1 MWPGA
6 LATRMSSDNARLRLS
21 IIGVVVVS
29 LFSALFARLWYLQVM
44 DTTEF
49 QALATQ
55 NRVRTIYEPAPRGR
69 ILDRQGRVLV
79 ENRGYQAVTVTRL
92 EVQDKPEVVARL
104 AALLG
109 VSRTELERRIND
121 KRYSPYKPVP
131 VADDVPEEI
140 VVYLREHAQDF
151 PGVAARA
158 VAERTYP
165 HGTLAAHVLGY
176 VGEINDKELKR
187 SEGEGYRLGDDI
199 GKSGVEQAYE
209 ADLRGTPG
217 EVRLEVDA
225 TGKILAPA
233 LSSRPPVHGN
243 DLQLT
248 VDLDVQKLAEE
259 SLIAGLEAAR
269 SQRERNTG
277 RAFVAPAGAVVV
289 MDPRDGALL
298 AMASNPTF
306 LPADF
311 VNGIRPEAF
320 AALQDPANHYP
331 LTNRAIQGQYAPGS
345 TFKLFT
351 ALAALR
357 TGLIAPNTTF
367 VDEGSYK
374 LRSCR
379 GDKCVF
385 RNAGNRSY
393 GRVNLAQALTVSSD
407 AFFYDLGA
415 NLWFGGGPNRE
426 AIQKVARD
434 LGLGDR
440 TGVTLSGEMRGRV
453 PDPESRKRAHE
464 DDPKAF
470 PNGGWYAGDNV
481 NLSIGQGDMA
491 VTPIQLAS
499 AYATF
504 ANGGTILR
512 PRVAARVVSTDGK
525 PVREIVPE
533 SVGKTDLDPNHRSA
547 ILQGLRSSISRPEG
561 TGASAFLGFP
571 LDSFP
576 VAGKTG
582 TAQVIGKQDTAL
594 FVAFAPA
601 DAPQYVVAVFMEEAG
616 FGGAVAAPVARR
628 IMDGLAGNPPGPVQ
642 LSGGI
647 D

>member
-1 MWPGA
+1 
-6 LATRMSSDNARLRLS
+6 MSNDSARLRLS
-21 IIGVVVVS
+21 IIGIVVVS

-44 DTTEF
+44 DTSEF

-79 ENRGYQAVTVTRL
+79 ENRGYQAITVTRL

-109 VSRTELERRIND
+109 LSQTELERRIAD
-121 KRYSPYKPVP
+121 RRYSPYKPVP
-131 VADDVPEEI
+131 VAEDVSEDI
-140 VVYLREHAQDF
+140 VVYLREHAEDF

-158 VAERTYP
+158 VAERSYP
-165 HGTLAAHVLGY
+165 NGTLAAHLLGY
-176 VGEINDKELKR
+176 VGEINDRELTNRK
-187 SEGEGYRLGDDI
+187 GEGYRLGDDI
-199 GKSGVEQAYE
+199 GKSGVEQSFE

-217 EVRLEVDA
+217 QIRLEVDA
-225 TGKILAPA
+225 TGKVLLPA

-243 DLQLT
+243 DLQLSI
-248 VDLDVQKLAEE
+248 DLDVQKLAEE
-259 SLIAGLEAAR
+259 SLANGLDAAR
-269 SQRERNTG
+269 NQRDRNTG
-277 RAFVAPAGAVVV
+277 KAFLAPAGAVVV

-298 AMASNPTF
+298 ALASNPTF
-306 LPADF
+306 NPADF

-357 TGLIAPNTTF
+357 TGLLAPNTTF

-385 RNAGNRSY
+385 RNAGGRSY

-407 AFFYDLGA
+407 AFFYNVGA

-426 AIQKVARD
+426 AIQVAARD
-434 LGLGDR
+434 LGLGER
-440 TGVTLSGEMRGRV
+440 TGVALSSEMKGRI
-453 PDPESRKRAHE
+453 PDPASRKKAHE
-464 DDPKAF
+464 DYPKAF
-470 PNGGWYAGDNV
+470 PNGSWYAGDNV
-481 NLSIGQGDMA
+481 NLSIGQGDTA
-491 VTPIQLAS
+491 VTPIQLAN
-499 AYATF
+499 AYASF

-512 PRVAARVVSTDGK
+512 PRVAARVTTTDGK
-525 PVREIVPE
+525 TVREIVPE
-533 SVGKTDLDPNHRSA
+533 AVQKVNLDPNHRSA
-547 ILQGLRSSISRPEG
+547 ILQGLRASISRPEG
-561 TGASAFLGFP
+561 TGAGAFLGFP
-571 LDSFP
+571 LNNFP

-582 TAQVIGKQDTAL
+582 TAQVVGKQDTAV

-628 IMDGLAGNPPGPVQ
+628 ILDGLAGNPPGPVQ
-642 LSGGI
+642 LAGGV